1 MSIGLMCH
9 GCADAVVTSPRG
21 PEPRPLY
28 PMLTPFLFSG
38 DCHGACVD
46 NSYCSQPCPPD
57 TPGDVGFLCRKK
69 KWHKVTDTCRTL
81 TAFNIF
87 EVVSFLPPAKW
98 SPRLAAPLTII
109 RAWKQP
115 KCPSA
120 ARWIK
125 KLWYIYTILC
135 ILCALCIYVYIFSHK
150 ICIYVFSHKNEIG
163 SFVVMWLDLESV
175 IQSEVSPREKSKCCI
190 LMHI

>member
-9 GCADAVVTSPRG
+9 GCADTVVTGPCG
-21 PEPRPLY
+21 PEPRPLH

-57 TPGDVGFLCRKK
+57 TPGDVGFLCRQK

-87 EVVSFLPPAKW
+87 EVVSFLPPAKR
-98 SPRLAAPLTII
+98 SPRLAALLTIV

-115 KCPSA
+115 KCPLA

-135 ILCALCIYVYIFSHK
+135 ILCVLCIYVYNIYI
-150 ICIYVFSHKNEIG
+150 ICI
-163 SFVVMWLDLESV
+163 
-175 IQSEVSPREKSKCCI
+175 
-190 LMHI
+190 